1 MSLSIVW
8 LSEMIIVIKLR
19 ELWGLEGRWGF
30 ILIEEHW
37 KTLHERMLQSSGKK
51 KTE

>member
-1 MSLSIVW
+1 MSLSTVW
-8 LSEMIIVIKLR
+8 LSETIIVIKLR

-37 KTLHERMLQSSGKK
+37 QTLHERML
-51 KTE
+51 